1 MSEEQFRRHMADYGA
16 DPSRWPPELRA
27 EAERTLAASPGL
39 RTALR
44 QAAPFDRLLAG
55 SPPEVGEDRVARL
68 LASVTAA
75 ARVRPQ
81 ETLALLLLGPMPRR
95 VAATLC
101 VALVALGWLA
111 GSLALPQAPQ
121 PRLRDVALLND
132 EVTILFDGDQR

>member
-1 MSEEQFRRHMADYGA
+1 MTEEQFRRHMADYGA

-27 EAERTLAASPGL
+27 AAEGTLAASP
-39 RTALR
+39 ALR
-44 QAAPFDRLLAG
+44 AAMAKAGAFDRLLAG
-55 SPPEVGEDRVARL
+55 TSPQVGEDRVARL

-75 ARVRPQ
+75 ARAKPQ

-95 VAATLC
+95 VAASLC

-111 GSLALPQAPQ
+111 GSLALPQAP
-121 PRLRDVALLND
+121 PLRTRDVALLND